1 VSNSESI
8 WMLLYLHIKEEN
20 RNIIFSLIFKQH
32 YLLNK
37 KNRDN
42 IFSRT
47 FALQKIIILH
57 FHVQLHNK
65 KIIILHFHVQL
76 HNKKI
81 VILYVYVYLHNK
93 KSEILYFHVWEVKA
107 LWVSILINYRY
118 HYFNTHSCIQIRKHY
133 IY

>member
-1 VSNSESI
+1 
-8 WMLLYLHIKEEN
+8 MLLYLHIKEEN

-65 KIIILHFHVQL
+65 KI
-76 HNKKI
+76 

-93 KSEILYFHVWEVKA
+93 KSAILYFHV
-107 LWVSILINYRY
+107 
-118 HYFNTHSCIQIRKHY
+118 
-133 IY
+133 